1 MINKLLV
8 ISILLLSFIP
18 LNAQEKTSYTLKG
31 ELRDSLTNEPIPYAT
46 IHIIR
51 QEKPDK
57 PVKMLIT
64 DQQGRFSET
73 LPAAGTYH
81 IRLSSVG
88 NRTVEQSFTA
98 EGDKHTVRL
107 GTLYTSEAVEELGGV
122 TVTAVKPLVKA
133 EVDKLT
139 YNVAED
145 PDAEAKTVLDM
156 LRKVPLVTVDGNDQI
171 RLNGQTN
178 FKIHLNGR
186 PSSMLSTNPGEVLKS
201 MPANTVKNIAV
212 ITNPGSKYDAEGVG
226 GIIDIITHDG
236 RSMEGYTA
244 TLSGSGSTLGGGHA
258 AANGI
263 FQIGK
268 LSVSAFY
275 AYNGYKLK
283 LPENWVTTD
292 YFGDATA
299 SHYAERSK
307 SDFKRQGH
315 YGNLEA
321 SYEIDTLN
329 LLTFTLNGG
338 KSFFNQLRHES
349 AEMNEADG
357 KNRYNHRS
365 RQEMDNQYGYMELS
379 ANYQRTLHR
388 PGELLTLSYWLSHNP
403 THTEHLTHYIEQQ
416 EVNYADK
423 YNTNQAATQEHTA
436 QIDYINPFN
445 GRHTLETGLKYIYR
459 NNHSDTEKTV
469 WNKDSQTWMPVQTDL
484 SDFDHRQ
491 HILGAYAAYTYKYK
505 KFGLK
510 IGTRVEHSRLE
521 ALLHSDV
528 QPDFRK
534 NYTDVVPNANLS
546 FSLSDTQMLKA
557 SYNLRIARPDIGYLN
572 PYRNEQSPLMI
583 TFGNIHLQTEK
594 FHQAEL
600 SFSSFSQKLM
610 LTASLY
616 YRFSNNNILQY
627 SRLAE
632 NQVLEYTYGNIGRQH
647 EGGANLYLNLNLGA
661 NLSIWGSATAS
672 YTDIYSQTLGQQNS
686 GWNGSCNAGL
696 QSKLPW
702 QLQLGG
708 YGGYYKMGM
717 ELQADAQSFYYYG
730 LYIARDF
737 LKDNRLHVTISASDF
752 INRYR
757 KMHQE
762 YITPEF
768 RSRITNDQPGRAF
781 QISVSYRFGDLKTSV
796 KKVARGIVNDDLK
809 ANTNSQNNAS
819 QQ

>member
-1 MINKLLV
+1 MINKLLAL
-8 ISILLLSFIP
+8 SFLLLCFMS

-46 IHIIR
+46 IHIAR

-57 PVKMLIT
+57 AVKMLTT

-73 LPAAGTYH
+73 LPAAGNYH

-88 NRTVEQSFTA
+88 NRTVERSFTA
-98 EGDKHTVRL
+98 EGNKHTVRL
-107 GTLYTSEAVEELGGV
+107 GTLYTSEAVEELGDV

-186 PSSMLSTNPGEVLKS
+186 PSSMLSTNPGQVLKS

-212 ITNPGSKYDAEGVG
+212 ITNPGSKYDAEGIG

-244 TLSGSGSTLGGGHA
+244 TLGGSGNTQGGGHA
-258 AANGI
+258 AASGL

-268 LSVSAFY
+268 LSLSAFY
-275 AYNGYKLK
+275 AYNGYKMG

-292 YFGDATA
+292 YFDAA
-299 SHYAERSK
+299 SRYAERSK

-329 LLTFTLNGG
+329 LLTLTLNGG
-338 KSFFNQLRHES
+338 GNFINLSRHAN
-349 AEMNEADG
+349 AEMTGPGE
-357 KNRYNHRS
+357 KKLYRYQDWQNIDKKFGS
-365 RQEMDNQYGYMELS
+365 MELS
-379 ANYQRTLHR
+379 ANYQRTLR
-388 PGELLTLSYWLSHNP
+388 QKGELLTLSYLFNHNP
-403 THTEHLTHYIEQQ
+403 THSEQLIRYTEQTG
-416 EVNYADK
+416 VDYADK
-423 YNTNQAATQEHTA
+423 HDSNQASTQEHTA

-459 NNHSDTEKTV
+459 NNQSDTEKAV
-469 WNKDSQTWMPVQTDL
+469 WNKNNQAWMPVQTDL

-491 HILGAYAAYTYKYK
+491 HILGAYASYTYKYK

-521 ALLHSDV
+521 ALLHSDI

-534 NYTDVVPNANLS
+534 SYTDVVPNANLS

-557 SYNLRIARPDIGYLN
+557 SYNLRIARPAIGYLN
-572 PYRNEQSPLMI
+572 PYRNEQNPILV

-594 FHQAEL
+594 FHQTEL

-610 LTASLY
+610 LTASLF

-632 NQVLEYTYGNIGRQH
+632 NQVQEDTYGNIGRQH
-647 EGGANLYLNLNLGA
+647 EGGANLYLNLNLGKS
-661 NLSIWGSATAS
+661 LSIWTSASAG

-686 GWNGSCNAGL
+686 GWGGNCNAGL
-696 QSKLPW
+696 QAKLPW
-702 QLQLGG
+702 KLQLGG

-717 ELQADAQSFYYYG
+717 ELQADAVSFYYYG
-730 LYIARDF
+730 LYITRGF
-737 LKDNRLHVTISASDF
+737 LKDDRLQVTLSANNFFD
-752 INRYR
+752 RYQ
-757 KMHQE
+757 KMDRE
-762 YITPEF
+762 YITPDF
-768 RSRITNDQPGRAF
+768 RTYMTNDQPGRAF
-781 QISVSYRFGDLKTSV
+781 QISVSYRLGDLKASV

-809 ANTNSQNNAS
+809 ENNSSQSNAP
-819 QQ
+819 Q